1 MKNRQ
6 REEMF
11 TTVDS
16 LIVFGIQNLKQIA
29 VLNLIFIDVGTTE
42 PFNNFIQISTQK
54 VYLQISINQ
63 HNNIN

>member
-29 VLNLIFIDVGTTE
+29 VLNLICIDVGTTE
-42 PFNNFIQISTQK
+42 PFNNFIQISTRK
-54 VYLQISINQ
+54 VYLQI
-63 HNNIN
+63 